1 MTARTIRNYT
11 LPTSLGGPEHPDP
24 GVATLRWFGTASFE
38 LAFGDRVVL
47 LDNYYERPPRN
58 RPLGFGV
65 DDVTRADLLLIGH
78 PHHDHVADTAIVS
91 ERTGAKA
98 AIAEIGADYL
108 LGQGLP
114 ADKIHRVAG
123 RGEGELLDYDD
134 FSVRVLHGFHL
145 DVGLTPEQSLKWQAL
160 QQARAD
166 LEADFFGV
174 PTKEED
180 DLGAAIALRGV
191 HTPEVNT
198 EATLTYIIDIGGF
211 TIAYRDSGGAI
222 SEEERAFAA
231 AHGGVDVAILSING
245 LPHVRQQLEDVFLP
259 LARLYQPK
267 ILIPSH
273 HDELWTNFNG
283 SGLRKIFADVATEP
297 LKERV
302 HDELPGTIT
311 VQPGLIEPI
320 TIDRSKGDVTL
331 GDLRLQ

>member
-1 MTARTIRNYT
+1 MTARTIHNYS
-11 LPTSLGGPEHPDP
+11 LPVSLGGSAHPDP
-24 GVATLRWFGTASFE
+24 GVLTLRWFGTASFE

-58 RPLGFGV
+58 RPLGFDV
-65 DDVTRADLLLIGH
+65 TDVTRADLLLVGH
-78 PHHDHVADTAIVS
+78 PHHDHVADTARVS
-91 ERTGAKA
+91 QQTGAKA

-114 ADKIHRVAG
+114 AAQIHRVTG
-123 RGEGELLDYDD
+123 RGEGEVLDYDD
-134 FSVRVLHGFHL
+134 FSVRALHGFHL
-145 DVGLTPEQSLKWQAL
+145 DIGLTPERAAKWQAL

-166 LEADFFGV
+166 FEADFFGA
-174 PTKEED
+174 PTPEED
-180 DLGAAIALRGV
+180 DLAATIAVRGV
-191 HTPEVNT
+191 HTPEVIT

-245 LPHVRQQLEDVFLP
+245 LPHVGQQVEDVFLP
-259 LARLYQPK
+259 LVELYQPK

-273 HDELWTNFNG
+273 HDELWTKLNG
-283 SGLRKIFADVATEP
+283 TGLRKLFADVSTEV

-311 VQPGLIEPI
+311 VQPGLIEPV
-320 TIDRSKGDVTL
+320 TIGRAKGDVTL
-331 GDLRLQ
+331 GDLRLA